1 MKLNIEQIVR
11 SGYVAAFIMILIS
24 YLLFFISLNESIN
37 GRKQIIHSSQS
48 IDNIDKLLSSIK
60 DAETGVRGYTLIKD
74 DHYLEPYFN
83 GIRQSKEAIAALEE
97 LISPQMEVRNR
108 LFQNIKKIVDEK
120 RENLKQ
126 VSVIAITQNG
136 TSSLALKNKIDSG
149 KLLMDHLRDSMALLR
164 ERELSYRVTQEQRLT
179 AINNSTRTIAIISLV
194 IVALLGAYSVIT
206 FNREN
211 KDKKAADTAA
221 AQYAFQLETRVNE
234 LDKKNI
240 ELAQLKGM
248 EKYAATGRMAST
260 MAHEIKNPLNN
271 ISLSMEHLL
280 YSSNQNEEQKQLIE
294 IVNRN
299 VKRINDIVTNLLN
312 ATRFLVLNF
321 IPVSL
326 NQLIEDALASAKDRL
341 ELNNIQVIKNFE
353 EGLCNVSV
361 DIDKIKIAVT
371 NIIVNAIEAVEG
383 KNPGIIEITTTT
395 QNGHCAMILKD
406 NGVGMDEEELSK
418 IFEPFI
424 TSKKNGTGLGLTNTQ
439 NIILNH
445 KGHIS
450 VESKKGEGTTF
461 IILLPFER

>member
-194 IVALLGAYSVIT
+194 IVAL
-206 FNREN
+206 
-211 KDKKAADTAA
+211 
-221 AQYAFQLETRVNE
+221 
-234 LDKKNI
+234 
-240 ELAQLKGM
+240 
-248 EKYAATGRMAST
+248 
-260 MAHEIKNPLNN
+260 
-271 ISLSMEHLL
+271 
-280 YSSNQNEEQKQLIE
+280 
-294 IVNRN
+294 
-299 VKRINDIVTNLLN
+299 
-312 ATRFLVLNF
+312 
-321 IPVSL
+321 
-326 NQLIEDALASAKDRL
+326 
-341 ELNNIQVIKNFE
+341 
-353 EGLCNVSV
+353 
-361 DIDKIKIAVT
+361 
-371 NIIVNAIEAVEG
+371 
-383 KNPGIIEITTTT
+383 
-395 QNGHCAMILKD
+395 
-406 NGVGMDEEELSK
+406 
-418 IFEPFI
+418 
-424 TSKKNGTGLGLTNTQ
+424 
-439 NIILNH
+439 
-445 KGHIS
+445 
-450 VESKKGEGTTF
+450 
-461 IILLPFER
+461 

>member
-341 ELNNIQVIKNFE
+341 ELNNIHVIKNFE

>member
-37 GRKQIIHSSQS
+37 GRNQIIHSSQS
-48 IDNIDKLLSSIK
+48 IDNIDKLMSSIK

-74 DHYLEPYFN
+74 DRYLEPYFN
-83 GIRQSKEAIAALEE
+83 GIRQSKDAITALDD
-97 LISPQMEVRNR
+97 LISPDMEVRDR
-108 LFQNIKKIVDEK
+108 LFQNIKKIVSEK
-120 RENLKQ
+120 NENLKQ
-126 VSVIAITQNG
+126 VSIMAITQNG

-149 KLLMDHLRDSMALLR
+149 KILMDNLRDSMAQLR
-164 ERELSYRVTQEQRLT
+164 ARELSYRVTQEKRLT
-179 AINNSTRTIAIISLV
+179 AINNSTKTIAIISLL

-211 KDKKAADTAA
+211 KDKKAADAAA
-221 AQYAFQLETRVNE
+221 AQYASQLENRVNE

-240 ELAQLKGM
+240 ELAQLRGM

-271 ISLSMEHLL
+271 ISLSMEHLS
-280 YSSNQNEEQKQLIE
+280 YNPEQDEEQKQLIE

-312 ATRFLVLNF
+312 ATRFLVLKF

-326 NQLIEDALASAKDRL
+326 NQLIEDALEAAKDRI
-341 ELNNIQVIKNFE
+341 ELNNITVIKHFD

-361 DIDKIKIAVT
+361 DIEKIKIAIT

-383 KNPGIIEITTTT
+383 KSNGTIEITTTSL
-395 QNGHCAMILKD
+395 NGHCAMILKD
-406 NGVGMDEEELSK
+406 NGVGMDEEALSK
-418 IFEPFI
+418 VFEPFI

-445 KGHIS
+445 KGHIT
-450 VESKKGEGTTF
+450 VESSKGEGSIFT
-461 IILLPFER
+461 ILLPFEK

>member
-37 GRKQIIHSSQS
+37 GRNQIIHSSQS
-48 IDNIDKLLSSIK
+48 IDNIDKLMSSIK

-74 DHYLEPYFN
+74 DRYLEPYFN
-83 GIRQSKEAIAALEE
+83 GIRQSKDAITALDD
-97 LISPQMEVRNR
+97 LISPDMEVRDR
-108 LFQNIKKIVDEK
+108 LFQNIKKIVSEK
-120 RENLKQ
+120 NENLKQ
-126 VSVIAITQNG
+126 VSITAITQNG

-149 KLLMDHLRDSMALLR
+149 KILMDNLRDSMAQLR
-164 ERELSYRVTQEQRLT
+164 ARELSYRVTQEKRLT
-179 AINNSTRTIAIISLV
+179 AINNSTKTIAIISLL

-211 KDKKAADTAA
+211 KDKKAADAAA
-221 AQYAFQLETRVNE
+221 AQYASQLENRVNE

-240 ELAQLKGM
+240 ELAQLRGM

-271 ISLSMEHLL
+271 ISLSMEHLS
-280 YSSNQNEEQKQLIE
+280 YNPEQDEEQKQLIE

-312 ATRFLVLNF
+312 ATRFLVLKF

-326 NQLIEDALASAKDRL
+326 NQLIEDALEAAKDRI
-341 ELNNIQVIKNFE
+341 ELNNITVIKHFD

-361 DIDKIKIAVT
+361 DIEKIKIAIT

-383 KNPGIIEITTTT
+383 KSNGTIEITTTSL
-395 QNGHCAMILKD
+395 NGHCAMILKD
-406 NGVGMDEEELSK
+406 NGVGMDEEALSK
-418 IFEPFI
+418 VFEPFI

-445 KGHIS
+445 KGHIT
-450 VESKKGEGTTF
+450 VESSKGEGSIFT
-461 IILLPFER
+461 ILLPFEK

>member
-83 GIRQSKEAIAALEE
+83 GIQQSKEAIAALEE

>member
-149 KLLMDHLRDSMALLR
+149 KILMDHLRDSMALLR

-341 ELNNIQVIKNFE
+341 ELNNIQVIKNFD

-361 DIDKIKIAVT
+361 DIDKIKIAIT

-461 IILLPFER
+461 IILLPFEK

>member
-361 DIDKIKIAVT
+361 DIDKIKIAIT

>member
-83 GIRQSKEAIAALEE
+83 GIQQSKEAIAALEE

-341 ELNNIQVIKNFE
+341 ELNNIQVIKNFD

-461 IILLPFER
+461 IILLPFEK

>member
-341 ELNNIQVIKNFE
+341 ELNNIQVIKNFD

-461 IILLPFER
+461 IILLPFEK

>member
-341 ELNNIQVIKNFE
+341 ELNNIQVIKNFD

-361 DIDKIKIAVT
+361 DIDKIKIAIT

-461 IILLPFER
+461 IILLPFEK

>member
-37 GRKQIIHSSQS
+37 GRNQIIHSSQS
-48 IDNIDKLLSSIK
+48 IDNIDKLMSSIK

-74 DHYLEPYFN
+74 DRYLEPYFN
-83 GIRQSKEAIAALEE
+83 GIRQSKDAITALDD
-97 LISPQMEVRNR
+97 LISPDMEVRDR
-108 LFQNIKKIVDEK
+108 LFQNIKKIVSEK
-120 RENLKQ
+120 NENLKQ
-126 VSVIAITQNG
+126 VSIMAITQNG

-149 KLLMDHLRDSMALLR
+149 KILMDNLRDSMAQLR
-164 ERELSYRVTQEQRLT
+164 ARELSYRVTQEKRLT
-179 AINNSTRTIAIISLV
+179 AINNSTKTIAIISLL

-211 KDKKAADTAA
+211 KDKKAADAAA
-221 AQYAFQLETRVNE
+221 AQYASQLENRVNE

-240 ELAQLKGM
+240 ELAQLRGM

-271 ISLSMEHLL
+271 ISLSMEHLS
-280 YSSNQNEEQKQLIE
+280 YNPEQDEEQKQLIE

-312 ATRFLVLNF
+312 ATRFLVLKF

-326 NQLIEDALASAKDRL
+326 NQLIEEALEAAKDRI
-341 ELNNIQVIKNFE
+341 ELNNITVIKHFD

-361 DIDKIKIAVT
+361 DIEKIKIAIT

-383 KNPGIIEITTTT
+383 KSNGTIEITTTSL
-395 QNGHCAMILKD
+395 NGHCAMILKD
-406 NGVGMDEEELSK
+406 NGVGMDEEALSK
-418 IFEPFI
+418 VFEPFI

-445 KGHIS
+445 KGHIT
-450 VESKKGEGTTF
+450 VESSKGEGSIFT
-461 IILLPFER
+461 ILLPFEK

>member
-341 ELNNIQVIKNFE
+341 ELNNIQVIKNFD

-361 DIDKIKIAVT
+361 DIDKIKIAIT

>member
-48 IDNIDKLLSSIK
+48 IDYIDKLLSSIK

-149 KLLMDHLRDSMALLR
+149 KILMDHLRDSMALLR

-341 ELNNIQVIKNFE
+341 ELNNIQVIKNFD

-361 DIDKIKIAVT
+361 DIDKIKIAIT

-461 IILLPFER
+461 IILLPFEK

>member
-461 IILLPFER
+461 IILLPFEK

>member
-37 GRKQIIHSSQS
+37 GRNQIIHSSQS
-48 IDNIDKLLSSIK
+48 IDNIDKLMSSIK

-74 DHYLEPYFN
+74 DRYLEPYFN
-83 GIRQSKEAIAALEE
+83 GIRQSKDAITALDD
-97 LISPQMEVRNR
+97 LISPDMEVRDR
-108 LFQNIKKIVDEK
+108 LFQNIKKIVSEK
-120 RENLKQ
+120 NENLKQ
-126 VSVIAITQNG
+126 VSIMAITQNG

-149 KLLMDHLRDSMALLR
+149 KILMDNLRDSMAQLR
-164 ERELSYRVTQEQRLT
+164 ARELSYRVTQEKGLT
-179 AINNSTRTIAIISLV
+179 AINNSTKTIAIISLL

-211 KDKKAADTAA
+211 KDKKAADAAA
-221 AQYAFQLETRVNE
+221 AQYASQLENRVNE

-240 ELAQLKGM
+240 ELAQLRGM

-271 ISLSMEHLL
+271 ISLSMEHLS
-280 YSSNQNEEQKQLIE
+280 YNPEQDEEQKQLIE

-312 ATRFLVLNF
+312 ATRFLVLKF

-326 NQLIEDALASAKDRL
+326 NQLIEEALEAAKDRI
-341 ELNNIQVIKNFE
+341 ELNNITVIKHFD

-361 DIDKIKIAVT
+361 DIEKIKIAIT

-383 KNPGIIEITTTT
+383 KSNGTIEITTTSL
-395 QNGHCAMILKD
+395 NGHCAMILKD
-406 NGVGMDEEELSK
+406 NGVGMDEEALSK
-418 IFEPFI
+418 VFEPFI

-445 KGHIS
+445 KGHIT
-450 VESKKGEGTTF
+450 VESSKGEGSIFT
-461 IILLPFER
+461 ILLPFEK